1 MPPQQNQ
8 YKCML
13 RKRWSLSFLSGHFIP
28 LFKALDLEIVK
39 YRCFHLQSKRNT
51 MQLLKAF
58 LALGAVTLT
67 AAQNST
73 ILINSTS
80 IPPVRPPVPI
90 IPAPIIPVPVSPI
103 NGSRPGVPPGKPGYT
118 NGTVVVVVKSY
129 TTWCPGPTV
138 VVVKDKTYT
147 ATGPTMLTITNC
159 PCTYTK
165 VRIGFLSS
173 NLLDDA
179 RSDSFYSYCH
189 GESGLTRETI
199 STATKGTANS
209 TSTTSFPADTSSS
222 HEGSG
227 EPCSCSSRAS
237 IGHPSSS
244 RPPSSCPS
252 SGRPSSGRPSP
263 GRPSPS
269 RPASSH
275 ASTSSSTSG
284 RSRPRPYVG
293 LSSYGHVSDWYRD
306 GSWWARP
313 ANVCSV

>member
-1 MPPQQNQ
+1 
-8 YKCML
+8 
-13 RKRWSLSFLSGHFIP
+13 
-28 LFKALDLEIVK
+28 
-39 YRCFHLQSKRNT
+39 

-58 LALGAVTLT
+58 LVLGAVTLT

-80 IPPVRPPVPI
+80 FPPPVRPPVPV
-90 IPAPIIPVPVSPI
+90 IPVPIPPI
-103 NGSRPGVPPGKPGYT
+103 NGSRPGPQPGKPGYT

-173 NLLDDA
+173 NLMDGPHLGP
-179 RSDSFYSYCH
+179 SYSYCH
-189 GESGLTRETI
+189 GEPGLTRETI
-199 STATKGTANS
+199 ITATEATANS
-209 TSTTSFPADTSSS
+209 GSTTSCPADTSSS

-227 EPCSCSSRAS
+227 EPCSSSSRAS
-237 IGHPSSS
+237 ISN
-244 RPPSSCPS
+244 
-252 SGRPSSGRPSP
+252 
-263 GRPSPS
+263 PSPS
-269 RPASSH
+269 RPTSSRPTSSRPLSSRPTSSRPTSGYSSSSH
-275 ASTSSSTSG
+275 ASTSSSTSC
-284 RSRPRPYVG
+284 RSCPRSYVG
-293 LSSYGHVSDWYRD
+293 LGSYGHLSDWYRD
-306 GSWWARP
+306 GSWWARS